1 MLNITKENNS
11 IRVEATDYSFYP
23 FNGVVTYPLNSV
35 IVVTDKSNMA
45 TFKSSTNGDV
55 LFVGNINELTI
66 GGENVTKDTI
76 VDTFTKIANSSGSSI
91 DTSDFA
97 KKTDLDTLSAEVEH
111 KADKTS
117 VYTIEETDG
126 KLDKKQN
133 KLVAGENI
141 TLTDNTTDG
150 TTTIAAAGGGVNGLV
165 IDENKVTAG
174 LNQRLNDGI
183 TDVVA
188 IGNKAYV
195 NHDGNIAI
203 GNVAI
208 SSGID
213 SLAIGNT
220 SASTTNQTTA
230 IGNSSE
236 ASAQR
241 ATAIGYGATANNSDT
256 IAVGNESNAYNEGA
270 TALGS
275 NTTADFRYCTAI
287 GYSAHATS
295 KNPLIINAGSD
306 GGYTP
311 YSMIQGDH
319 TGKISLLAG
328 DGTEN
333 RMVIQDEVN
342 VLKTKKQ
349 DKLVAG
355 DNITLTEN
363 TADGTVT
370 IASTGGS
377 GGTVDAYTKTESDA
391 KYALKTDHETLA
403 GEVATLEADKQDKL
417 TAGTGITI
425 DGNTISATG
434 GGSENQYIKVNEK
447 NIAIG
452 NNANSYEANN
462 TICIGTNAQSNGNS
476 SIVIGGVQSVAT
488 EAITIGYGGNNGGN
502 NSVAIGSVATVG
514 DDVAQG
520 VAIGPNANATAEY
533 PLSIKAGGTS
543 VFASKE
549 MLKGDPNG
557 KLYVIDGSATMCL
570 QDEINALKNSGG
582 GSGSV
587 SGLTIDNNQVTAGLN
602 QTTTGGTNIVAI
614 GNSTTASNDS
624 SIAIGEFAISTGLNS
639 LAAGYNANAAE
650 KYCVAIGSGATANAG
665 VSVAIGSNARASIF
679 NGVAIGSNARA
690 SADNPLVIK
699 AGSDVNNDALPMIE
713 GNNQGKIRIPIGDGT
728 TSTMCLQDE
737 INSLKTQLTEL
748 AAKVNGGA

>member
-174 LNQRLNDGI
+174 LNQTIAD
-183 TDVVA
+183 DVVRSVA
-188 IGNKAYV
+188 IGNGARV
-195 NHDGNIAI
+195 NAESCVAIGNNAITSSFYCVAIGNGADSNGFGSITVGNGARANDSASIAI
-203 GNVAI
+203 GPNA
-208 SSGID
+208 
-213 SLAIGNT
+213 
-220 SASTTNQTTA
+220 
-230 IGNSSE
+230 E
-236 ASAQR
+236 AH
-241 ATAIGYGATANNSDT
+241 GYKS
-256 IAVGNESNAYNEGA
+256 IAVGKGA
-270 TALGS
+270 HS
-275 NTTADFRYCTAI
+275 
-287 GYSAHATS
+287 SAE
-295 KNPLIINAGSD
+295 NPLIINAG
-306 GGYTP
+306 
-311 YSMIQGDH
+311 GDING
-319 TGKISLLAG
+319 TITMLKGSKDGKISIPAG
-328 DGTEN
+328 DGTTEN

-377 GGTVDAYTKTESDA
+377 GGTVDAYTKTDSDA

-476 SIVIGGVQSVAT
+476 SIVIGGVQSTAT
-488 EAITIGYGGNNGGN
+488 QAITIGYGGNNGGD

-514 DDVAQG
+514 DDVALG

-543 VFASKE
+543 VFESKE

-570 QDEINALKNSGG
+570 QDEINALKNAGG

-587 SGLTIDNNQVTAGLN
+587 SGLTIDDNQVTAGLN

-614 GNSTTASNDS
+614 GNRTTASNDS

-639 LAAGYNANAAE
+639 LAAGYGANAAE
-650 KYCVAIGSGATANAG
+650 KYCVAIGSNARANAG
-665 VSVAIGSNARASIF
+665 MSVAIGSNARASIF

-728 TSTMCLQDE
+728 TSTMCLQDV
-737 INSLKTQLTEL
+737 INSLKTQLAEL

>member
-76 VDTFTKIANSSGSSI
+76 VDTFTKIANSSGASI
-91 DTSDFA
+91 DTSTFA

-111 KADKTS
+111 KADKTT

-174 LNQRLNDGI
+174 LKQNIADGI

-195 NHDGNIAI
+195 SHDGNIAI
-203 GNVAI
+203 GYYAI
-208 SSGID
+208 SSGIS
-213 SLAIGNT
+213 SLAIGET

-230 IGNSSE
+230 IGN
-236 ASAQR
+236 ASQATAQR
-241 ATAIGYGATANNSDT
+241 ATAIGYSATADNSDT
-256 IAVGNESNAYNEGA
+256 IAVGNESNALQEGA

-287 GYSAHATS
+287 GCSAHATS
-295 KNPLIINAGSD
+295 TNPLIINAGSD

-311 YSMIQGDH
+311 YSMIQGDFK
-319 TGKISLLAG
+319 GKISILAG
-328 DGTEN
+328 DGTTN

-342 VLKTKKQ
+342 SLKTKKQ

-391 KYALKTDHETLA
+391 KYALKTDHETLE

-434 GGSENQYIKVNEK
+434 GGS
-447 NIAIG
+447 
-452 NNANSYEANN
+452 
-462 TICIGTNAQSNGNS
+462 
-476 SIVIGGVQSVAT
+476 
-488 EAITIGYGGNNGGN
+488 
-502 NSVAIGSVATVG
+502 GSVA
-514 DDVAQG
+514 
-520 VAIGPNANATAEY
+520 
-533 PLSIKAGGTS
+533 
-543 VFASKE
+543 
-549 MLKGDPNG
+549 
-557 KLYVIDGSATMCL
+557 
-570 QDEINALKNSGG
+570 
-582 GSGSV
+582 
-587 SGLTIDNNQVTAGLN
+587 GLTIDSNQVTAGLN
-602 QTTTGGTNIVAI
+602 QTTTEGTNIVAI
-614 GNSTTASNDS
+614 GNNTTASNDS

-737 INSLKTQLTEL
+737 INALKAQLVTL
-748 AAKVNGGA
+748 TNKLNTINGEDI